1 MKNNNTNSYK
11 YKMLDKL
18 NEDIYYLIYHF
29 LTKDD
34 KHNFNL
40 ISKKILNE
48 MTLVNKI
55 IKFNKEQSLE
65 YCYNFDFRKLINW
78 ISNNKKIYLNY
89 SYNEKLY
96 EKFYISNI
104 YNINLSSTN
113 ISLVNNLHNIHT
125 LDLSCCHNIKSI
137 NGIYNIK
144 KLILFWCENIECISN
159 LHDIDELN
167 CQGCINL
174 KIFLNVQNI
183 NTLNLLENENF
194 VKFQNCENIKNII
207 NDEKYIIENERIKL
221 VIYDSK
227 IKDNLPFDIPL
238 DLSDEDY

>member
-1 MKNNNTNSYK
+1 MF
-11 YKMLDKL
+11 DKL

-29 LTKDD
+29 LTKND

-55 IKFNKEQSLE
+55 IQLNKKLSLE

-78 ISNNKKIYLNY
+78 ISSNKKIYLNY

-96 EKFYISNI
+96 EEFYISNI
-104 YNINLSSTN
+104 CSIDLSSTN

-125 LDLSCCHNIKSI
+125 LNLSCCDNIKSI
-137 NGIYNIK
+137 DGIHNIK
-144 KLILFWCENIECISN
+144 KLILFWCKNIERISN

-174 KIFLNVQNI
+174 KIISDVQNI
-183 NTLNLLENENF
+183 NELCLLENNNNII
-194 VKFQNCENIKNII
+194 KFKNCKNIKNII
-207 NDEKYIIENERIKL
+207 SEEKYENDCL
-221 VIYDSK
+221 YSVDYHSK
-227 IKDNLPFDIPL
+227 INNNILLDIPL
-238 DLSDEDY
+238 NLSDEDY